1 MKKNVWRA
9 SMILLFMVL
18 VLSIP
23 AQAKEE
29 WINDILVNPVRFWNM
44 QVTIVGEVQN
54 VNADPAGTTRGT
66 YTLLDDSCPN
76 TITVRTK
83 DLPPV
88 GRAFSVTG
96 IVLQDPNNAT
106 VPLIKELE
114 RAEAGGLSTSTR
126 NLLIALG
133 AVLFILIIIFVI
145 LLLKP
150 KKGIAA
156 QPRSEEIIRPEAR
169 HENFKG
175 AGAAPTIVVPLAAAQ
190 GGETQLL
197 QNPIAELNVEQGSDK
212 GRIFTVSKNASSIG
226 RSGTRFNDVSLTDN
240 TVSKEQATLHFDPA
254 SGRFSIVNESVK
266 NPTKVNGVIA
276 SQRVLLSGGE
286 LIEMGKTVLHFK
298 IL

>member
-1 MKKNVWRA
+1 MKKNVCRA
-9 SMILLFMVL
+9 SMALLFMVL

-29 WINDILVNPVRFWNM
+29 WINDILVTPVRYWNM
-44 QVTIVGEVQN
+44 QVTMVGEVQN

-96 IVLQDPNNAT
+96 IVMQDPNNAN
-106 VPLIKELE
+106 VPVIKELE
-114 RAEAGGLSTSTR
+114 RADAGGLATSTR
-126 NLLIALG
+126 NLLLGLG

-150 KKGIAA
+150 KKGTTA
-156 QPRSEEIIRPEAR
+156 QPRSEEIIRPEVR
-169 HENFKG
+169 RENYKG
-175 AGAAPTIVVPLAAAQ
+175 AGAAPTIVVPMAAAQ

-197 QNPIAELNVEQGSDK
+197 QNPIAELLVEQGSDK
-212 GRIFTVSKNASSIG
+212 GRIFTVSKNVSSIG
-226 RSGTRFNDVSLTDN
+226 RSGTRFNDIVLTDN
-240 TVSKEQATLHFDPA
+240 TVSKEQASLHFNPA
-254 SGRFSIVNESVK
+254 SGRFSIVNESAK
-266 NPTKVNGVIA
+266 NPTKVNGIIA
-276 SQRVLLSGGE
+276 SQQVLLSGGE
-286 LIEMGKTVLHFK
+286 LIEMGKTVLLFK